1 MIRGQCSGAE
11 ITELFVDELRQEIGM
26 HSTASA
32 SIEGRFAL
40 TGLDLLSCYLVVV
53 SMLHTIQRPT
63 THLWLYGSLGLRGK
77 VRGRCRSFIVSL

>member
-11 ITELFVDELRQEIGM
+11 ITKLFVDELRQEIGM

-40 TGLDLLSCYLVVV
+40 TGLDLLSCYLVIG

-63 THLWLYGSLGLRGK
+63 THLWLYGGLRLHGK
-77 VRGRCRSFIVSL
+77 MRGDAGVL